1 MTCCAAIR
9 ARDLR
14 HRVVL
19 EAEAPAPDGGGG
31 QGDPWAAATT
41 IATLRASITP
51 LSGRERLHAQQLEA
65 GVTHRILLRYR
76 PGVTARQRLRFG
88 DRLFNIRAVI
98 DVEERH
104 RWLEILAEEGVAT

>member
-1 MTCCAAIR
+1 MTCCADVR
-9 ARDLR
+9 ACDLR
-14 HRVVL
+14 HRVAL

-41 IATLRASITP
+41 VATLRACITP
-51 LSGRERLHAQQLEA
+51 LRGRERLQAQQLEA

-76 PGVTARQRLRFG
+76 PGVTARQRLRYG
-88 DRLFNIRAVI
+88 ARVFNIRAVI
-98 DVEERH
+98 NVEERN